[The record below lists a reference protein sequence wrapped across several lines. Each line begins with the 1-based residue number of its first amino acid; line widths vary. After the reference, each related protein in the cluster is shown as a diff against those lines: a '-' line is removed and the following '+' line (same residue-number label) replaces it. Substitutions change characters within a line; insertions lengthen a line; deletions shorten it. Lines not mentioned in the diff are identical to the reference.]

1 MPKSQRQPTE
11 STSKPATEGPTAG
24 AKPMIS
30 PMAPMAVP
38 RFSRGKT
45 SRMTVKTMGMTMPVH
60 AACNTRPSSS
70 TQKLGATRRG
80 ETTYREDD
88 EPRVEELAC
97 REAPDEK
104 GRERDNDRLDERI
117 AAREPL
123 HGGGID
129 LEARHDGGKRGG
141 EQRLVEHRQQRA
153 RQQHAYH
160 HHVSSAHTQCH
171 AHQPFVTIRLN
182 WIDFIYTS

>member
-45 SRMTVKTMGMTMPVH
+45 SRMTVKTMGMTIPVH

-70 TQKLGATRRG
+70 TQKLGAS
-80 ETTYREDD
+80 
-88 EPRVEELAC
+88 A
-97 REAPDEK
+97 
-104 GRERDNDRLDERI
+104 
-117 AAREPL
+117 AARLPIAKMTNPVLKSWRVVKRPMRKAES
-123 HGGGID
+123 GIMT
-129 LEARHDGGKRGG
+129 A
-141 EQRLVEHRQQRA
+141 
-153 RQQHAYH
+153 
-160 HHVSSAHTQCH
+160 S
-171 AHQPFVTIRLN
+171 
-182 WIDFIYTS
+182 TSE